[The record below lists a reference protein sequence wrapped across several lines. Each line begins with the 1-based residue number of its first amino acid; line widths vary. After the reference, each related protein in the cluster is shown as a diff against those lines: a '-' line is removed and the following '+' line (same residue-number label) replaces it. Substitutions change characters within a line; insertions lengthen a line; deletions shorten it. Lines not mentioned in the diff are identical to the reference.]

1 MQRDAK
7 ELWILGLAFKSRC
20 GPPGT
25 VTGKVRYP
33 RYDGVAVCTDSE
45 NLIDIGLGS
54 CGPDIAI
61 GCLSSRFTNNNSRL
75 EG

>member
-1 MQRDAK
+1 M
-7 ELWILGLAFKSRC
+7 
-20 GPPGT
+20 

-33 RYDGVAVCTDSE
+33 RYDGVTVFTDSE

-54 CGPDIAI
+54 CGPDRAI
-61 GCLSSRFTNNNSRL
+61 DSLSSRFTNNNSRL